1 MTIEQMQNI
10 IEFIPTLKKKKSSHK
25 YITTSGDNPAEAFK
39 QLCECEKFIVAM
51 MLVKNCKVK
60 IRTLIFKL

>member
-25 YITTSGDNPAEAFK
+25 YITTSKDNPAEVCK
-39 QLCECEKFIVAM
+39 QLCECEK
-51 MLVKNCKVK
+51 LWL
-60 IRTLIFKL
+60 R